1 MIELLAPAGSRE
13 SLIAAVEAGADAVYL
28 AGSQFGARAYADNFD
43 EEALAEA
50 IRFAHLRGVHIH
62 VTVNTMVLDEE
73 LDDVRRYL
81 QFLEKIG
88 ADAALVQD
96 LGVAKIAREY
106 APNLPLHA
114 STQMTIHNVQGAR
127 AMEALGFS
135 RVVLSRELSLPEIR
149 EIVAGT
155 NAEVET
161 FTHGALCVCYS
172 GQCLMSSMIGGRS
185 GNRGCCAQ
193 PCRLPYTLVDVA
205 GEDVLGDTA
214 GNFLLSPKD
223 LNTLDLLPQLVEVG
237 VSSLKIEGRM
247 KKPEYVATVVKTY
260 RAVLDRVLSAHS
272 APLIEGGGPEGQ
284 GVSPA
289 RQTDSHAMS
298 SRGCANEFAP
308 TQEEHDR
315 LAQIFNRDFT
325 TAYLEG
331 RPGRAM
337 ISDRKP
343 NNRGRLAGRIVS
355 YDKTARRAALHLA
368 SDLNI
373 DDDLVIWVK
382 VGGRVTSRVQDMQD
396 AEGRVIDHA
405 EAGQD
410 VTIHMQNTVHPHD
423 RVFKVYDVR
432 LMTEAKKY
440 YTSGAP
446 IRRIPVDIEVTAHL
460 GQPLSVS
467 MTDAD
472 GHHAEAVT
480 EFLGEPAKKRPLT
493 EETVRKQIDRLG
505 TSVFA
510 LRHLETAI
518 DDGVMFPMS
527 EINKARQKAVEL
539 LESAR
544 LQDFDRPSKNKASR
558 VCQPPSQR
566 EGDREAVVGVS
577 KVRSINPSDCHLR
590 RNTTSP
596 SLELVV
602 STDTLDQTKSALSAG
617 ADAILFGGD
626 SYRHEAL
633 GPQRYEEALRL
644 VRDAGKRIYFNTP
657 RIVRS
662 EHFPQVQAVL
672 EAAQSLSPDG
682 VYVQNIGMLSA
693 AKSLGLPVC
702 TDSSLVVANHETLA
716 FFAAQG
722 VRSVTLSPELTLEQ
736 VRRLADISPLP
747 LECIVHGPLELM
759 VSEYCV
765 LGSFLGT
772 SEKAKAAAGKGN
784 PSAGVPGCTM
794 PCVRGRYALR
804 DRKSIDFPIV
814 CDQFCHMHILNSRP
828 LSMLPHVPAFRSA
841 GIARIR
847 IDGRSYTPQAL
858 ASIVRNY
865 ARVLG
870 MSEGAFA
877 AVIDKITA
885 LEGKDFTRGHYFRGV
900 AEKAPERGLSFR

>member
-43 EEALAEA
+43 EEALTEA

-205 GEDVLGDTA
+205 GEDILGNTA

-223 LNTLDLLPQLVEVG
+223 LNTLNLLPELVDAG

-260 RAVLDRVLSAHS
+260 RAALDRILAKQDT
-272 APLIEGGGPEGQ
+272 P
-284 GVSPA
+284 
-289 RQTDSHAMS
+289 
-298 SRGCANEFAP
+298 P

-343 NNRGRLAGRIVS
+343 NNRGRLAGRIIS
-355 YDKTARRAALHLA
+355 YDKAARRATLHLA
-368 SDLNI
+368 SDLNV

-396 AEGRVIDHA
+396 AERRAIDHA
-405 EAGQD
+405 ETGQD

-446 IRRIPVDIEVTAHL
+446 IRRIPVDIQVTARL

-472 GHHAEAVT
+472 GHHTSAST

-693 AKSLGLPVC
+693 ARSMGLPVC

-772 SEKAKAAAGKGN
+772 SEKSEKGKGN

>member
-1 MIELLAPAGSRE
+1 
-13 SLIAAVEAGADAVYL
+13 
-28 AGSQFGARAYADNFD
+28 
-43 EEALAEA
+43 
-50 IRFAHLRGVHIH
+50 
-62 VTVNTMVLDEE
+62 
-73 LDDVRRYL
+73 
-81 QFLEKIG
+81 
-88 ADAALVQD
+88 
-96 LGVAKIAREY
+96 
-106 APNLPLHA
+106 
-114 STQMTIHNVQGAR
+114 
-127 AMEALGFS
+127 
-135 RVVLSRELSLPEIR
+135 
-149 EIVAGT
+149 
-155 NAEVET
+155 
-161 FTHGALCVCYS
+161 
-172 GQCLMSSMIGGRS
+172 
-185 GNRGCCAQ
+185 
-193 PCRLPYTLVDVA
+193 
-205 GEDVLGDTA
+205 
-214 GNFLLSPKD
+214 
-223 LNTLDLLPQLVEVG
+223 
-237 VSSLKIEGRM
+237 
-247 KKPEYVATVVKTY
+247 
-260 RAVLDRVLSAHS
+260 
-272 APLIEGGGPEGQ
+272 
-284 GVSPA
+284 
-289 RQTDSHAMS
+289 
-298 SRGCANEFAP
+298 
-308 TQEEHDR
+308 
-315 LAQIFNRDFT
+315 
-325 TAYLEG
+325 
-331 RPGRAM
+331 
-337 ISDRKP
+337 
-343 NNRGRLAGRIVS
+343 
-355 YDKTARRAALHLA
+355 
-368 SDLNI
+368 
-373 DDDLVIWVK
+373 
-382 VGGRVTSRVQDMQD
+382 
-396 AEGRVIDHA
+396 
-405 EAGQD
+405 
-410 VTIHMQNTVHPHD
+410 
-423 RVFKVYDVR
+423 
-432 LMTEAKKY
+432 MTEAKKY

-460 GQPLSVS
+460 GQPLEVS

-472 GHHAEAVT
+472 GHHAEAMT

-510 LRHLETAI
+510 L
-518 DDGVMFPMS
+518 
-527 EINKARQKAVEL
+527 VEL

-626 SYRHEAL
+626 SYRHEAF

-736 VRRLADISPLP
+736 VRHLADISPLP

-772 SEKAKAAAGKGN
+772 SEKAKAAGKGN

-794 PCVRGRYALR
+794 PCVRGHYALR

-841 GIARIR
+841 GIACIR
-847 IDGRSYTPQAL
+847 IDGRSYTPQSL

-900 AEKAPERGLSFR
+900 AEKAPERGLSFK